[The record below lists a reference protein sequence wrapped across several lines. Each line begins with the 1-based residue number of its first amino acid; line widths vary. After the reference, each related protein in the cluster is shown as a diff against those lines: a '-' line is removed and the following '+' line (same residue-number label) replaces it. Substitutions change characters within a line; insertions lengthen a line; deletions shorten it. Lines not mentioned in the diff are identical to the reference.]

1 MTYKVRLQPLAEN
14 DLEEAYLWAAK
25 SAPET
30 AGLWLARFQAALL
43 TLAELPQR
51 CGLAPEHKKL
61 KRELRQL
68 LFGRKPNVFR
78 AVFLMDGNIVQI
90 IRIRRCSRRQLTR
103 EELEAPS

>member
-14 DLEEAYLWAAK
+14 DLEDAYLWAAK

-43 TLAELPQR
+43 TLAEQPER
-51 CGLAPEHKKL
+51 SGFAPEHKKL

-78 AVFLMDGNIVQI
+78 AVFLIDGNVVRI
-90 IRIRRCSRRQLTR
+90 IRIRRGSRRQLTR
-103 EELEAPS
+103 KELGTP

>member
-1 MTYKVRLQPLAEN
+1 MTHKVRLQPLAEN

-25 SAPET
+25 NAPET

-43 TLAELPQR
+43 TLSEQPER
-51 CGLAPEHKKL
+51 CGFAPEHKKL

-78 AVFLMDGNIVQI
+78 AVFLIDGEFVRIV
-90 IRIRRCSRRQLTR
+90 RIRRGSRRQLTR
-103 EELEAPS
+103 KELGS

>member
-1 MTYKVRLQPLAEN
+1 MAFEVRLQLLAEN
-14 DLEEAYLWAAK
+14 DLDEAYLWAAK

-43 TLAELPQR
+43 TLAEQPER
-51 CGLAPEHKKL
+51 CGFAPEHKKL

-78 AVFLMDGNIVQI
+78 AVFLIDGNVVRIV
-90 IRIRRCSRRQLTR
+90 RIRRGSRRQLTQK
-103 EELEAPS
+103 ELGTP